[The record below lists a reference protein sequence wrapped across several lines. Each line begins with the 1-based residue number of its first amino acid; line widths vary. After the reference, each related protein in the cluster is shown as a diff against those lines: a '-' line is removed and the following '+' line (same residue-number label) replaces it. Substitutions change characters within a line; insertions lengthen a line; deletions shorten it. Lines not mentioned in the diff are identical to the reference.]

1 MDGLGRQIEY
11 FIDEFTILQ
20 KRQYIIL
27 QYSLVLRGF
36 PLRGFLLRGFWNLSE
51 KICITR
57 FYKSLIEIFLTFFG
71 QFFCLYYDF
80 YKDNFDLRDFWVTMA
95 TA

>member
-1 MDGLGRQIEY
+1 MVNYKQQMIVSN
-11 FIDEFTILQ
+11 
-20 KRQYIIL
+20 L
-27 QYSLVLRGF
+27 QYSLVLHGF
-36 PLRGFLLRGFWNLSE
+36 PLRGFLLRGFWILSE

-80 YKDNFDLRDFWVTMA
+80 YKDNFDLRDFWVA
-95 TA
+95 TATA